1 MERGGKLVQ
10 SVRRKQC
17 GSKILGDD
25 RCPRRLALLGVSD
38 AIMHVLCEGSGPDSL
53 PETNG

>member
-10 SVRRKQC
+10 SVCRKQC

-25 RCPRRLALLGVSD
+25 GCPRRLGLPGVSD
-38 AIMHVLCEGSGPDSL
+38 AIMHVLREGCGPDSL
-53 PETNG
+53 SETNG